1 MIDRLRRMRES
12 RLLLPTLLLLLGGI
26 SYGSLFTA
34 NKIAIDAGFPFIAYA
49 FWQALFASA
58 VLLTLSAIFSK
69 PPSLRREN
77 LRVFGL
83 VAVFGFL
90 GPLLV
95 VTFVA
100 DRLPPA
106 VLTLCAA
113 LIPATTYTLTLV
125 LRLDRLRW
133 LSVAGVLL
141 GFGGIVL
148 IVVPTGS
155 LPEAGAWIWV
165 LFSLLMPLSAAV
177 NNVAGA
183 RFSPV
188 GVSALALAGGMM
200 MVSALLL
207 LIAMLAEGEL
217 FLPTDADPSGLW
229 GLLWATAGQAITYS
243 CFFEIVRRAGA
254 LFSRAAQLRGGGRR
268 HLLGQHLLRHGA
280 QPLGLGGGGG
290 AGSEPGADQ
299 RRHRARPARAGR
311 PLRGE
316 AVRPITSTR
325 SCRVTQIGLST
336 ASIRATTARRWR
348 SVS

>member
-1 MIDRLRRMRES
+1 MSRLLHGLREN
-12 RLLLPTLLLLLGGI
+12 RLLLPTVLLLLGGI

-34 NKIAIDAGFPFIAYA
+34 NKIAIDAGFPFIAYS

-58 VLLTLSAIFSK
+58 VLLVLSAIFSK
-69 PPSLRREN
+69 LPSLRWEN
-77 LRVFGL
+77 LRVFAL

-95 VTFVA
+95 VTYVA

-113 LIPATTYTLTLV
+113 LIPAATYTLTLA

-133 LSVAGVLL
+133 LSVAGVLM
-141 GFGGIVL
+141 GFGGILL

-155 LPEAGAWIWV
+155 LPGAGAWVWV
-165 LFSLLMPLSAAV
+165 LFSLLMPLAAAV

-207 LIAMLAEGEL
+207 LLVMLAQGDL
-217 FLPTDADPSGLW
+217 FLPTDAASSGLW
-229 GLLWATAGQAITYS
+229 GLLWAATGQAITYS

-254 LFSRAAQLRGGGRR
+254 LFFAQLNYVVVAAGIFWASIFFGTALSHWVWAAVAVLVLSLVLINAGTARGLRERAARYEAER
-268 HLLGQHLLRHGA
+268 
-280 QPLGLGGGGG
+280 
-290 AGSEPGADQ
+290 SDQ
-299 RRHRARPARAGR
+299 
-311 PLRGE
+311 
-316 AVRPITSTR
+316 
-325 SCRVTQIGLST
+325 
-336 ASIRATTARRWR
+336 
-348 SVS
+348 

>member
-1 MIDRLRRMRES
+1 MGQRTMIRGLQRLRES
-12 RLLLPTLLLLLGGI
+12 RLALPTVLLLLGGI

-34 NKIAIDAGFPFIAYA
+34 NKIAIDAGFPFIAYS

-58 VLLTLSAIFSK
+58 VLLALSAIFSK
-69 PPSLRREN
+69 LPSLRREN
-77 LRVFGL
+77 LRVFAL

-95 VTFVA
+95 VTYVA

-113 LIPATTYTLTLV
+113 LIPAATYALTLV

-141 GFGGIVL
+141 GFGGILL

-155 LPEAGAWIWV
+155 LPEAGAWVWV

-200 MVSALLL
+200 LVSALVLL
-207 LIAMLAEGEL
+207 LVMLAEGESVSCR
-217 FLPTDADPSGLW
+217 PTRRPPASGACS
-229 GLLWATAGQAITYS
+229 G
-243 CFFEIVRRAGA
+243 
-254 LFSRAAQLRGGGRR
+254 
-268 HLLGQHLLRHGA
+268 
-280 QPLGLGGGGG
+280 P
-290 AGSEPGADQ
+290 
-299 RRHRARPARAGR
+299 RPARRSPTA
-311 PLRGE
+311 
-316 AVRPITSTR
+316 ASSR
-325 SCRVTQIGLST
+325 SCAVPALSSSRSST
-336 ASIRATTARRWR
+336 MWWWRPVFSGRASSSARRSATGSGPR
-348 SVS
+348 SRCWW

>member
-1 MIDRLRRMRES
+1 MR
-12 RLLLPTLLLLLGGI
+12 RLLGDLRQNRLMLPTVLLLLGGI

-34 NKIAIDAGFPFIAYA
+34 NKIAIDAGFPFIAYS
-49 FWQALFASA
+49 FWQALFAGA
-58 VLLTLSAIFSK
+58 VLLALSAIFSK

-77 LRVFGL
+77 LRVFAL

-95 VTFVA
+95 VTYVA

-113 LIPATTYTLTLV
+113 LIPAATYMLTLV

-133 LSVAGVLL
+133 FSAAGVLL
-141 GFGGIVL
+141 GFGGILL

-155 LPEAGAWIWV
+155 LPESGAWVWV

-200 MVSALLL
+200 IMAALLL
-207 LIAMLAEGEL
+207 LVVMLAQGDL
-217 FLPTDADPSGLW
+217 FLPTDAASSGLW
-229 GLLWATAGQAITYS
+229 GLLWAATGQAITYS

-254 LFSRAAQLRGGGRR
+254 LFFASLNYVVVAAGIFWASIFF
-268 HLLGQHLLRHGA
+268 GA
-280 QPLGLGGGGG
+280 ALSHWVWAAVAVLVVSLVFINTGT
-290 AGSEPGADQ
+290 
-299 RRHRARPARAGR
+299 ARA
-311 PLRGE
+311 LREQADRFE
-316 AVRPITSTR
+316 AKR
-325 SCRVTQIGLST
+325 SGQ
-336 ASIRATTARRWR
+336 
-348 SVS
+348 

>member
-1 MIDRLRRMRES
+1 MSWSLQDLRQS
-12 RLLLPTLLLLLGGI
+12 KLLLPTVLLLLGGI

-34 NKIAIDAGFPFIAYA
+34 NKIAIDAGFPFIAYS
-49 FWQALFASA
+49 FWQALFAG
-58 VLLTLSAIFSK
+58 VVTLALSVVFSRL
-69 PPSLRREN
+69 PSLRREN
-77 LRVFGL
+77 LRVFAL

-95 VTFVA
+95 VTYVA

-113 LIPATTYTLTLV
+113 LIPAATYSLTLV
-125 LRLDRLRW
+125 LRFDRFRW

-141 GFGGIVL
+141 GFGGILL

-155 LPEAGAWIWV
+155 LPVAGAWVWV

-188 GVSALALAGGMM
+188 GVSAFALCGGMM
-200 MVSALLL
+200 ITAALLL
-207 LIAMLAEGEL
+207 LVVMLAEGGTL
-217 FLPTDADPSGLW
+217 FLPTDAASSGLW

-254 LFSRAAQLRGGGRR
+254 LFFAQLNYVVV
-268 HLLGQHLLRHGA
+268 A
-280 QPLGLGGGGG
+280 
-290 AGSEPGADQ
+290 AG
-299 RRHRARPARAGR
+299 
-311 PLRGE
+311 
-316 AVRPITSTR
+316 IFW
-325 SCRVTQIGLST
+325 
-336 ASIRATTARRWR
+336 ASIFFGAALSHWVWAAVAVLVLSLVLINAGTARGLREQAARYEAER
-348 SVS
+348 SDQ

>member
-1 MIDRLRRMRES
+1 MSRPLHGLRAN
-12 RLLLPTLLLLLGGI
+12 RLLLPTVLLLLGGI

-34 NKIAIDAGFPFIAYA
+34 NKIAIDAGFPFIAYS
-49 FWQALFASA
+49 FWQALFASV
-58 VLLTLSAIFSK
+58 VLLVLSAIFSK
-69 PPSLRREN
+69 LPSLRWEN
-77 LRVFGL
+77 LRVFAL

-95 VTFVA
+95 VTYVA

-113 LIPATTYTLTLV
+113 LIPAATYTLTLA

-141 GFGGIVL
+141 GFGGILL

-155 LPEAGAWIWV
+155 LPGAGAWVWV
-165 LFSLLMPLSAAV
+165 LFSLLMPLAAAV

-188 GVSALALAGGMM
+188 GVSALALCGGMM
-200 MVSALLL
+200 MVAALLL
-207 LIAMLAEGEL
+207 LVVMLAQGGDL
-217 FLPTDADPSGLW
+217 FLPTDAAASGLR

-254 LFSRAAQLRGGGRR
+254 LFFAQLNYVVVAAGIFWASIFFGTALSHWVWAAVAVLVLSLVLINAGTARG
-268 HLLGQHLLRHGA
+268 LR
-280 QPLGLGGGGG
+280 
-290 AGSEPGADQ
+290 E
-299 RRHRARPARAGR
+299 RTTRYEERAGR
-311 PLRGE
+311 
-316 AVRPITSTR
+316 
-325 SCRVTQIGLST
+325 
-336 ASIRATTARRWR
+336 
-348 SVS
+348 

>member
-1 MIDRLRRMRES
+1 MR
-12 RLLLPTLLLLLGGI
+12 RLLDEFRENRLMLPTVLLLLGGI

-34 NKIAIDAGFPFIAYA
+34 NKIAIDAGFPFIAYS
-49 FWQALFASA
+49 FWQALFAGVVTL
-58 VLLTLSAIFSK
+58 VLAAIVSK

-95 VTFVA
+95 VTYVA

-113 LIPATTYTLTLV
+113 LIPATTYSLTLV
-125 LRLDRLRW
+125 LQFDRFRW
-133 LSVAGVLL
+133 LSVGGVLL
-141 GFGGIVL
+141 GFGGILL

-155 LPEAGAWIWV
+155 LPETGAWVWV
-165 LFSLLMPLSAAV
+165 LFSLLMPMSAAV

-188 GVSALALAGGMM
+188 GVSAFALCGGMM
-200 MVSALLL
+200 MVAALLL
-207 LIAMLAEGEL
+207 LIVMLAQGEL
-217 FLPTDADPSGLW
+217 FLPTDADSSGLW

-254 LFSRAAQLRGGGRR
+254 LFFAQLNYVVV
-268 HLLGQHLLRHGA
+268 A
-280 QPLGLGGGGG
+280 
-290 AGSEPGADQ
+290 AG
-299 RRHRARPARAGR
+299 
-311 PLRGE
+311 
-316 AVRPITSTR
+316 IFW
-325 SCRVTQIGLST
+325 
-336 ASIRATTARRWR
+336 ASIFFGAALSHWVWAAVVVLVASLVLINAGTARGLREQAARFEAKR
-348 SVS
+348 SDQ

>member
-1 MIDRLRRMRES
+1 MR
-12 RLLLPTLLLLLGGI
+12 RLLDEFRENRLMLPTVLLLLGGI

-34 NKIAIDAGFPFIAYA
+34 NKIAIDAGFPFIAYS
-49 FWQALFASA
+49 FWQALFAGVVTL
-58 VLLTLSAIFSK
+58 VLAAIVSK
-69 PPSLRREN
+69 PPSLRKEN

-95 VTFVA
+95 VTYVA

-113 LIPATTYTLTLV
+113 LIPATTYSLTLV
-125 LRLDRLRW
+125 LRFDRFRW

-141 GFGGIVL
+141 GFGGILL

-155 LPEAGAWIWV
+155 LPESGAWVWV
-165 LFSLLMPLSAAV
+165 LFSLLMPMSAAV

-188 GVSALALAGGMM
+188 GVSAFALCGGMM
-200 MVSALLL
+200 MVAALLL
-207 LIAMLAEGEL
+207 LIVMLAQGEL
-217 FLPTDADPSGLW
+217 FLPTDADSSGLW

-254 LFSRAAQLRGGGRR
+254 LFFAQLNYVVV
-268 HLLGQHLLRHGA
+268 A
-280 QPLGLGGGGG
+280 
-290 AGSEPGADQ
+290 AG
-299 RRHRARPARAGR
+299 
-311 PLRGE
+311 
-316 AVRPITSTR
+316 IFW
-325 SCRVTQIGLST
+325 
-336 ASIRATTARRWR
+336 ASIFFGAALSHWVWAAVAVLVASLVLINAGTARGLREQAARFEAKR
-348 SVS
+348 SDQ

>member
-1 MIDRLRRMRES
+1 MR
-12 RLLLPTLLLLLGGI
+12 RLLDEFRENRLMLPTVLLLLGGI

-34 NKIAIDAGFPFIAYA
+34 NKIAIDAGFPFIAYS
-49 FWQALFASA
+49 FWQALFAGVVTL
-58 VLLTLSAIFSK
+58 VLAAIVSK
-69 PPSLRREN
+69 PPSLRKEN

-95 VTFVA
+95 VTYVA

-113 LIPATTYTLTLV
+113 LIPATTFSLTLV
-125 LRLDRLRW
+125 LRFDRFRW

-141 GFGGIVL
+141 GFGGILL

-155 LPEAGAWIWV
+155 LPESGAWVWV
-165 LFSLLMPLSAAV
+165 LFSLLMPMSAAV

-188 GVSALALAGGMM
+188 GVSAFALCGGMM
-200 MVSALLL
+200 MVAALLL
-207 LIAMLAEGEL
+207 LIVMLAQGEL
-217 FLPTDADPSGLW
+217 FLPTDADSSGLW

-254 LFSRAAQLRGGGRR
+254 LFFAQLNYVVV
-268 HLLGQHLLRHGA
+268 A
-280 QPLGLGGGGG
+280 
-290 AGSEPGADQ
+290 AG
-299 RRHRARPARAGR
+299 
-311 PLRGE
+311 
-316 AVRPITSTR
+316 IFW
-325 SCRVTQIGLST
+325 
-336 ASIRATTARRWR
+336 ASIFFGAALSHWVWAAVAVLVASLVLINAGTARGLREQAARFEAKR
-348 SVS
+348 SDQ

>member
-12 RLLLPTLLLLLGGI
+12 RLMLPTLLLLLGGI

-34 NKIAIDAGFPFIAYA
+34 NKIAREADFPFIAYS
-49 FWQALFASA
+49 FWQALFAGVVLLALSA
-58 VLLTLSAIFSK
+58 VFSK
-69 PPSLRREN
+69 LPSLRREN

-95 VTFVA
+95 VTYVA
-100 DRLPPA
+100 DRLPA
-106 VLTLCAA
+106 EVLTLCAA

-125 LRLDRLRW
+125 LRFDRFRW

-155 LPEAGAWIWV
+155 LPEAGAWVWV

-200 MVSALLL
+200 ILAALLL
-207 LIAMLAEGEL
+207 LLVLLAQGEL
-217 FLPTDADPSGLW
+217 FLPTDAASSGLW
-229 GLLWATAGQAITYS
+229 ALLWATAGQAITYS

-254 LFSRAAQLRGGGRR
+254 LFFAQLNYVVV
-268 HLLGQHLLRHGA
+268 A
-280 QPLGLGGGGG
+280 
-290 AGSEPGADQ
+290 AG
-299 RRHRARPARAGR
+299 
-311 PLRGE
+311 
-316 AVRPITSTR
+316 IF
-325 SCRVTQIGLST
+325 I
-336 ASIRATTARRWR
+336 ASIYFGTALSHWVWAAVAVLVASLVLINAGTARGLREQAARYEAER
-348 SVS
+348 SDQ

>member
-1 MIDRLRRMRES
+1 MNSPLRTLRDS
-12 RLLLPTLLLLLGGI
+12 KLLLPTVLLLLGGI

-49 FWQALFASA
+49 FWQALFAGTVLLVLSA
-58 VLLTLSAIFSK
+58 VFSK
-69 PPSLRREN
+69 LPSLRMEN
-77 LRVFGL
+77 LRVFAL

-113 LIPATTYTLTLV
+113 LIPAATYSLTLV

-133 LSVAGVLL
+133 LSATGVLL
-141 GFGGIVL
+141 GLGGIFL

-155 LPEAGAWIWV
+155 LPGAGAWVWV
-165 LFSLLMPLSAAV
+165 LFSLLMPLAAAV

-183 RFSPV
+183 RFAPV

-200 MVSALLL
+200 MVAAFLLL
-207 LIAMLAEGEL
+207 LVMLAEGDL
-217 FLPTDADPSGLW
+217 FLPTDAAPSGLW

-254 LFSRAAQLRGGGRR
+254 LFFATLNYVVVAAGIFWASIFFGTALSHWVWAAVAVLVVSLVLINAGTARGLRERAARYD
-268 HLLGQHLLRHGA
+268 
-280 QPLGLGGGGG
+280 
-290 AGSEPGADQ
+290 EE
-299 RRHRARPARAGR
+299 RAG
-311 PLRGE
+311 
-316 AVRPITSTR
+316 
-325 SCRVTQIGLST
+325 
-336 ASIRATTARRWR
+336 
-348 SVS
+348 

>member
-1 MIDRLRRMRES
+1 MR
-12 RLLLPTLLLLLGGI
+12 RLLDEFRENRLMLPTVLLLLGGI

-34 NKIAIDAGFPFIAYA
+34 NKIAIDAGFPFIAYS
-49 FWQALFASA
+49 FWQALFAGVVTL
-58 VLLTLSAIFSK
+58 VLATIVSK

-95 VTFVA
+95 VTYVA

-113 LIPATTYTLTLV
+113 LIPATTYSLTLV
-125 LRLDRLRW
+125 LRFDRFRW
-133 LSVAGVLL
+133 LSVGGVLL
-141 GFGGIVL
+141 GFGGILL

-155 LPEAGAWIWV
+155 LPESGAWVWV
-165 LFSLLMPLSAAV
+165 LFSLLMPMSAAV

-188 GVSALALAGGMM
+188 GVSAFALCGGMM
-200 MVSALLL
+200 MVAALLL
-207 LIAMLAEGEL
+207 LIVMLAQGEF
-217 FLPTDADPSGLW
+217 FLPTDAASSGLW

-254 LFSRAAQLRGGGRR
+254 LFFAQLNYVVV
-268 HLLGQHLLRHGA
+268 A
-280 QPLGLGGGGG
+280 
-290 AGSEPGADQ
+290 AG
-299 RRHRARPARAGR
+299 
-311 PLRGE
+311 
-316 AVRPITSTR
+316 IFW
-325 SCRVTQIGLST
+325 
-336 ASIRATTARRWR
+336 ASIFFGAALSHWVWAAVAVLVASLVLINAGTARGLREQAARFEAKR
-348 SVS
+348 SDQ

>member
-1 MIDRLRRMRES
+1 MR
-12 RLLLPTLLLLLGGI
+12 RLLDEFRENRLMLPTVLLLLGGI

-34 NKIAIDAGFPFIAYA
+34 NKIAIDAGFPFIAYS
-49 FWQALFASA
+49 FWQALFAGVVTL
-58 VLLTLSAIFSK
+58 VLATIVSK

-95 VTFVA
+95 VTYVA

-125 LRLDRLRW
+125 LRFDRFRW
-133 LSVAGVLL
+133 LSVGGVLL
-141 GFGGIVL
+141 GFGGILL

-155 LPEAGAWIWV
+155 LPESGAWVWV
-165 LFSLLMPLSAAV
+165 LFSLLMPMSAAV

-188 GVSALALAGGMM
+188 GVSAFALCGGMM
-200 MVSALLL
+200 MVAALLL
-207 LIAMLAEGEL
+207 LIVMLAQGEF
-217 FLPTDADPSGLW
+217 FLPTDADSSGLW

-254 LFSRAAQLRGGGRR
+254 LFFAQLNYVVV
-268 HLLGQHLLRHGA
+268 A
-280 QPLGLGGGGG
+280 
-290 AGSEPGADQ
+290 AG
-299 RRHRARPARAGR
+299 
-311 PLRGE
+311 
-316 AVRPITSTR
+316 IFW
-325 SCRVTQIGLST
+325 
-336 ASIRATTARRWR
+336 ASIFFGAALSHWVWAAVVVLVASLVLINAGTARGLREQAARFEAKR
-348 SVS
+348 SDQ

>member
-1 MIDRLRRMRES
+1 MKLALDEFRRNRLM
-12 RLLLPTLLLLLGGI
+12 LPTVLLLLGGI

-34 NKIAIDAGFPFIAYA
+34 NKIAIDAGFPFIAYS
-49 FWQALFASA
+49 FWQALFAGVITL
-58 VLLTLSAIFSK
+58 VLATIVSK

-95 VTFVA
+95 VTYVA

-113 LIPATTYTLTLV
+113 LIPAATYSLTLV
-125 LRLDRLRW
+125 LRFDRFRW

-141 GFGGIVL
+141 GFGGILL

-155 LPEAGAWIWV
+155 LPDAGAWVWV

-188 GVSALALAGGMM
+188 GVSAFALCGGMM
-200 MVSALLL
+200 VVAALLL
-207 LIAMLAEGEL
+207 LIVMLAQGEF
-217 FLPTDADPSGLW
+217 FLPTDADSSGLW

-254 LFSRAAQLRGGGRR
+254 LFFAQLNYVVV
-268 HLLGQHLLRHGA
+268 A
-280 QPLGLGGGGG
+280 
-290 AGSEPGADQ
+290 AG
-299 RRHRARPARAGR
+299 
-311 PLRGE
+311 
-316 AVRPITSTR
+316 IFW
-325 SCRVTQIGLST
+325 
-336 ASIRATTARRWR
+336 ASIFFGAALSHWVWAAVAVLVISLVLINAGTARGLREQAARYEAER
-348 SVS
+348 SDQ

>member
-1 MIDRLRRMRES
+1 MR
-12 RLLLPTLLLLLGGI
+12 RLLDEFRENRLMLPTVLLLLGGI

-34 NKIAIDAGFPFIAYA
+34 NKIAIDAGFPFIAYS
-49 FWQALFASA
+49 FWQALFAGVVTL
-58 VLLTLSAIFSK
+58 VLATIVSK

-95 VTFVA
+95 VTYVA

-125 LRLDRLRW
+125 LRFDRFRW
-133 LSVAGVLL
+133 LSVGGVLL
-141 GFGGIVL
+141 GFGGILL

-155 LPEAGAWIWV
+155 LPESGAWVWV
-165 LFSLLMPLSAAV
+165 LFSLLMPISAAV

-188 GVSALALAGGMM
+188 GVSAFALCGGMM
-200 MVSALLL
+200 MVAALLL
-207 LIAMLAEGEL
+207 LIVMLAQGEF
-217 FLPTDADPSGLW
+217 FLPTDADSSGLW

-254 LFSRAAQLRGGGRR
+254 LFFAQLNYVVV
-268 HLLGQHLLRHGA
+268 A
-280 QPLGLGGGGG
+280 
-290 AGSEPGADQ
+290 AG
-299 RRHRARPARAGR
+299 
-311 PLRGE
+311 
-316 AVRPITSTR
+316 IFW
-325 SCRVTQIGLST
+325 
-336 ASIRATTARRWR
+336 ASIFFGAALSHWVWAAVVVLVASLVLINAGTARGLREQAARFEAKR
-348 SVS
+348 SDQ

>member
-1 MIDRLRRMRES
+1 MK
-12 RLLLPTLLLLLGGI
+12 RLLGDLRQNRMILPTVLLLLGGI

-34 NKIAIDAGFPFIAYA
+34 NKIAIDAGFPFIAYS
-49 FWQALFASA
+49 FWQALFAGA
-58 VLLTLSAIFSK
+58 VLLALSAIFSK

-77 LRVFGL
+77 LRVFAL

-95 VTFVA
+95 VTYVA

-113 LIPATTYTLTLV
+113 LIPAATYTLTLV

-133 LSVAGVLL
+133 FSAAGVLL
-141 GFGGIVL
+141 GFGGILL

-155 LPEAGAWIWV
+155 LPEAGAWVWV

-200 MVSALLL
+200 IMAALLL
-207 LIAMLAEGEL
+207 LVVMLAQGEL
-217 FLPTDADPSGLW
+217 FLPTDAQSSGLW
-229 GLLWATAGQAITYS
+229 GLLWAATGQAITYS

-254 LFSRAAQLRGGGRR
+254 LFFASLNYVVVAAGIFWASIFF
-268 HLLGQHLLRHGA
+268 GA
-280 QPLGLGGGGG
+280 ALSHWVWAAVAVLVVSLVFINTGT
-290 AGSEPGADQ
+290 
-299 RRHRARPARAGR
+299 ARA
-311 PLRGE
+311 LRQQADRFE
-316 AVRPITSTR
+316 AKR
-325 SCRVTQIGLST
+325 SGQ
-336 ASIRATTARRWR
+336 
-348 SVS
+348 